1 MRATIRLLWRHG
13 WLVILFT
20 LTLLLISV
28 LPAPSHA
35 QSRSIVVDR
44 RDGVITIQPNGNVE
58 FVETWQVRFIG
69 GPFRQ
74 GFREI
79 PLNRATGIGGWQVS
93 EAGVPL
99 QPARSGEQPGTF
111 VTTSSGSGEKVTWY
125 FRNPAGNETRTF
137 TLRYVVAGALRIYD
151 DGDQFFWKFI
161 EQDREYPIRAAQVRV
176 LLPQNFSQADLLA
189 GTYFNGQPVRNQE
202 IIDGRTVLFTGGPF
216 DPGDEWEVRVQFP
229 HGVVTATPHHGRC
242 GMTLRPPSIW
252 AHSRQPR

>member
-79 PLNRATGIGGWQVS
+79 PLNRATGIGGL
-93 EAGVPL
+93 A
-99 QPARSGEQPGTF
+99 
-111 VTTSSGSGEKVTWY
+111 
-125 FRNPAGNETRTF
+125 
-137 TLRYVVAGALRIYD
+137 
-151 DGDQFFWKFI
+151 
-161 EQDREYPIRAAQVRV
+161 
-176 LLPQNFSQADLLA
+176 SQ
-189 GTYFNGQPVRNQE
+189 
-202 IIDGRTVLFTGGPF
+202 
-216 DPGDEWEVRVQFP
+216 
-229 HGVVTATPHHGRC
+229 
-242 GMTLRPPSIW
+242 
-252 AHSRQPR
+252 